1 VPQTPA
7 TAIDPSHERPRATVR
22 RATTADLALLVE
34 LEQATFEHDRLDARQ
49 WRRHLHS
56 DSAVVLVATRGRV
69 LAGAAVLF
77 FRSGC
82 QVARLYSIATAASAR
97 GEGIGA
103 LLLSAC
109 ERVARRRHCRRL
121 RLEVRDD
128 NAAARHLY
136 ERHGYRPF
144 ATVEGYYEDGANAL
158 RYEKNLA

>member
-77 FRSGC
+77 FRSGS
-82 QVARLYSIATAASAR
+82 QVALKCRQNSSLRRNMLS
-97 GEGIGA
+97 G
-103 LLLSAC
+103 LLHQSSPSKIRA
-109 ERVARRRHCRRL
+109 
-121 RLEVRDD
+121 
-128 NAAARHLY
+128 
-136 ERHGYRPF
+136 
-144 ATVEGYYEDGANAL
+144 
-158 RYEKNLA
+158 